1 MNNYLLLRSLTPTQA
16 IQVLTGGVSNSD
28 GKGLDQVRIK
38 LLAQPNQPLRVM
50 LVVPNVDSPLKSG
63 LVEAYTHKVGNSGMR
78 IDNTLPSDTLS
89 LRDGVLW
96 LLTLPAQDE
105 EPAPVFVGEYLVA
118 LGDDATRA
126 EQLLRMIAATATQV
140 AVTAWS
146 GDQAQGYLFHV
157 LADPD
162 RDEAFTTLVEPQ
174 ARTTVLRAYEAG
186 RYQGEH
192 WLVFAPANQ
201 APARHTLAGFASLH
215 RLADGLFHPPGQP
228 EGSTLRGRKLLVAI
242 APRLDAPTNGQPPLD
257 VFYLRHLTFSPRE
270 RFAPAVRPPSPVRV
284 WSLQNSAAALDHLR
298 QAIDAAGKAQGLR
311 VGYHLRLRSTRFVA
325 EPHRDR
331 DRLLEQKELIEQK
344 LEYLDSTE
352 LPRPKL
358 LRFSEQQL
366 PVLADY
372 IRSYPMR
379 VLADQIAVR
388 YAFQSTRPDGTGF
401 HFLLIDPSRAPQIE
415 VDPLPRWERFGD
427 PTIRFWLDPFWA
439 RFYLGE
445 GETLVYVP
453 EGHYLT
459 PTMHAT
465 TKREL
470 DDYMRAVIGQWCRP
484 EEGVPPIPA
493 KPLYLFEPHATEVNH
508 LEIVVLD
515 HAQFLPL
522 GRRLDW
528 LNKHLHVRHT
538 REKGHLILDRISD
551 VLSEDELLSQL
562 DATKAERAQRL
573 KATITEG
580 AEQVAQSTQQL
591 AQLLTDDLQAILKLS
606 QDTLQSLGEAKE
618 RLNQLYLAQNQA
630 LALEKAASSAADQL
644 KTTIAAAGKETD
656 ALRTAVQT
664 ETTRA
669 EQAHQEAESRI
680 AQLDQLY
687 AQLRDR
693 LDQR

>member
-16 IQVLTGGVSNSD
+16 IQVLTGGASA
-28 GKGLDQVRIK
+28 GGAKGLEQIQLK

-50 LVVPNVDSPLKSG
+50 LVVPNVDSPLKNG
-63 LVEAYTHKVGNSGMR
+63 LIEAYTHKVGRTGLQV
-78 IDNTLPSDTLS
+78 TDTRPGDCLD
-89 LRDGVLW
+89 LRAGVLS
-96 LLTLPAQDE
+96 LLTLPPQDD
-105 EPAPVFVGEYLVA
+105 EPAPVFVGDYLVT
-118 LGDDATRA
+118 LGGDVARA
-126 EQLLRMIAATATQV
+126 EQLLRTIMATATQV
-140 AVTAWS
+140 AVAAWS
-146 GDQAQGYLFHV
+146 GEQAQGYVVHV

-174 ARTTVLRAYEAG
+174 AQTTVLRAYEAG
-186 RYQGEH
+186 RFQGEP
-192 WLVFAPANQ
+192 WLIFAAANRPPGRQ
-201 APARHTLAGFASLH
+201 TLAGFAALY
-215 RLADGLFHPPGQP
+215 RLAGGLFHPAGQP
-228 EGSTLRGRKLLVAI
+228 EGSTLRGRKLLVAL
-242 APRLDAPTNGQPPLD
+242 APSPHAPTNGQPPVD
-257 VFYLRHLTFSPRE
+257 VLPLRHLTFIPRE
-270 RFAPAVRPPSPVRV
+270 RLTPAARPPGQVRV
-284 WSLQNSAAALDHLR
+284 WGLQNSAAALEQLR
-298 QAIDAAGKAQGLR
+298 QAIDAAGKAQGVR
-311 VGYHLRLRSTRFVA
+311 VGYHLRLRPTRFVA

-344 LEYLDSTE
+344 IEYLDSTE

-366 PVLADY
+366 PALADY

-379 VLADQIAVR
+379 VLADEIAVR

-401 HFLLIDPSRAPQIE
+401 HFLLIDPARAPQIE

-465 TKREL
+465 TRREL
-470 DDYMRAVIGQWCRP
+470 DGYMRAVIGQWCRP
-484 EEGVPPIPA
+484 EEGAPSIPA
-493 KPLYLFEPHATEVNH
+493 RPIYLFEPHAAEAGH

-515 HAQFLPL
+515 HTQFLPL

-538 REKGHLILDRISD
+538 RAKGHLILDQISD

-562 DATKAERAQRL
+562 DATNAARAQRL
-573 KATITEG
+573 KTAIAEG
-580 AEQVAQSTQQL
+580 AEQVAQTTQQL
-591 AQLLTDDLQAILKLS
+591 TQLLNDDLRAILKLS
-606 QDTLQSLGEAKE
+606 QDTLQSLREAKE
-618 RLNQLYLAQNQA
+618 RLSQLYRAEAQA
-630 LALEKAASSAADQL
+630 RALEKTASDTADQL
-644 KTTIAAAGKETD
+644 KTTIAAAGKETE

-664 ETTRA
+664 EATRA
-669 EQAHQEAESRI
+669 EQAHQEAASRI